1 MVKVCQ
7 IVDMA
12 IEPCTK
18 LHVPTAATSAKFHL
32 NLPKVEMFIVESVIE
47 SIEDN

>member
-1 MVKVCQ
+1 MVKVCP

-12 IEPCTK
+12 IELCTK
-18 LHVPTAATSAKFHL
+18 PHVPTAETSAKFL
-32 NLPKVEMFIVESVIE
+32 LSLRKAEMFIVESVIE